1 MTSRRTPKTK
11 TLTSDYS
18 SVEELQP
25 KSGAKLTLIHGRPK
39 LDYLLRSRCS
49 LAFIIISILAMLVV
63 VRSGISASRGYALVA
78 TQNQAQQI
86 EQENERLRIEIAKL
100 KLNWVWAYPPK
111 CISLTEIFSHKKT
124 PTNFSSELFFFQ
136 IFWFGNENFF

>member
-39 LDYLLRSRCS
+39 LDYLLRSRCR

-78 TQNQAQQI
+78 TQNHAQQL
-86 EQENERLRIEIAKL
+86 EQENERLKIEIAKL
-100 KLNWVWAYPPK
+100 KSPGRIKQIARDELGMDVPNKMY
-111 CISLTEIFSHKKT
+111 FSH
-124 PTNFSSELFFFQ
+124 ER
-136 IFWFGNENFF
+136 